1 MRLLSADELEE
12 ILDSSSEYVS
22 IVSVL
27 DILSTSID
35 IKSFVSCD
43 GSQLVAVAAHKEKI
57 QLLLIAVLIILAVGF
72 LLYPPFC

>member
-1 MRLLSADELEE
+1 MRFNLLSADELEE

-35 IKSFVSCD
+35 IKSFVSFD
-43 GSQLVAVAAHKEKI
+43 GSQLVAVEAYKEKI

-72 LLYPPFC
+72 LL